1 MPDMYGSGDLTNQ
14 QKAAI
19 LFIAIGPEY
28 SAKLF
33 QHMDDDE
40 IEQLTL
46 EIANQKQV
54 SSALKA
60 EVISEFYS
68 MCMAQDYISSGGLQ
82 YAQNVLEKALGPDK
96 ALEIINRLTTSLQ
109 VRPFDFLRKTDP
121 AQLLNFIQNEHP
133 QTIAL
138 IMAYLEPDQ
147 AAIVLG
153 SLPPEAQVEVT
164 KRVAMMDR
172 TSPDFIRE
180 VERVLERKLSS
191 MVTQDFTTAGGIK
204 AIVEVLNRVDRTT
217 EKAIVETL
225 EVDNPELAEEIK
237 KLMFVFED
245 IVQIDD
251 RSLQLVLRQVE
262 TKDLSLALKA
272 TPQEVAEKV
281 FKNMSTRAADMLREE
296 IEFMGP
302 VKIRDVEEAQQ
313 KVVGV
318 IRVLEDKGEIVIWQG
333 RRDDCLGLSRQPSGK
348 RIRISSMSPP
358 LRRRPVRTVR
368 RKDSARRPF
377 RTSWH
382 ALQSVN
388 RRWTSVSKRRRY
400 RSPSSVGKPRRNTT
414 VF

>member
-1 MPDMYGSGDLTNQ
+1 MPDLYGSGDLTNQ

-109 VRPFDFLRKTDP
+109 VRPFDFLPKTDP
-121 AQLLNFIQNEHP
+121 AQLINFIQNEHP

-153 SLPPEAQVEVT
+153 ALPPESQVEVT
-164 KRVAMMDR
+164 KRIATMDR
-172 TSPDFIRE
+172 TSPDSIRE

-272 TPQEVAEKV
+272 TPQEVTEKV
-281 FKNMSTRAADMLREE
+281 YKNMSTRAADMLREE

-313 KVVGV
+313 KVVAV
-318 IRVLEDKGEIVIWQG
+318 IRVLEDKGEIVI
-333 RRDDCLGLSRQPSGK
+333 SRGK
-348 RIRISSMSPP
+348 GDEMI
-358 LRRRPVRTVR
+358 V
-368 RKDSARRPF
+368 
-377 RTSWH
+377 
-382 ALQSVN
+382 
-388 RRWTSVSKRRRY
+388 
-400 RSPSSVGKPRRNTT
+400 
-414 VF
+414 

>member
-60 EVISEFYS
+60 EIIAEFYS
-68 MCMAQDYISSGGLQ
+68 MCMAQDYISS
-82 YAQNVLEKALGPDK
+82 
-96 ALEIINRLTTSLQ
+96 
-109 VRPFDFLRKTDP
+109 RPFDFLRRTDP

-153 SLPPEAQVEVT
+153 SLPPESQVEVT

-272 TPQEVAEKV
+272 TPQEVADKV

-313 KVVGV
+313 KVVSI
-318 IRVLEDKGEIVIWQG
+318 IRVLEDKGEIVI
-333 RRDDCLGLSRQPSGK
+333 SRGK
-348 RIRISSMSPP
+348 GDEMI
-358 LRRRPVRTVR
+358 V
-368 RKDSARRPF
+368 
-377 RTSWH
+377 
-382 ALQSVN
+382 
-388 RRWTSVSKRRRY
+388 
-400 RSPSSVGKPRRNTT
+400 
-414 VF
+414 